1 MEEIEATNNQR
12 ESTMDELGQA
22 KLRETEERLHEHI
35 RQLQAKSTAM
45 VSTVGLPVWLIIPVR
60 EILSQEVQ
68 TLPWWDEQLY
78 IYVCLLGRCRFLN
91 LMSLN
96 KKSLFCS
103 SQVAFIFSRPEF
115 PQLWVLFLIFFFTGR
130 ETEETAGRKW
140 GDVEAGQYGTE

>member
-45 VSTVGLPVWLIIPVR
+45 VSTVGLPVLLIIPVR

-68 TLPWWDEQLY
+68 TLP
-78 IYVCLLGRCRFLN
+78 
-91 LMSLN
+91 
-96 KKSLFCS
+96 
-103 SQVAFIFSRPEF
+103 
-115 PQLWVLFLIFFFTGR
+115 
-130 ETEETAGRKW
+130 
-140 GDVEAGQYGTE
+140 